1 MSDIEDI
8 ALKIFHAFED
18 LYFEKDKGKIF
29 DDIFERY
36 FSFVEIDRYMDVYDV
51 LVSLGKNHRTQF
63 DEMVKELKSHSIVCG

>member
-8 ALKIFHAFED
+8 SLKVFHAFED

-36 FSFVEIDRYMDVYDV
+36 FSIVEIDRYMDVYDV
-51 LVSLGKNHRTQF
+51 LVSLGINHRTQF
-63 DEMVKELKSHSIVCG
+63 DEMVKEFISHSIIDD

>member
-1 MSDIEDI
+1 MTDIEDI

-36 FSFVEIDRYMDVYDV
+36 FSIVEIDRYMDVYDV
-51 LVSLGKNHRTQF
+51 LVSLGINHRTYF
-63 DEMVKELKSHSIVCG
+63 DEMVKELRSHSIIGD